1 MKSPEGLVPTKTEIE
16 KVEQEITPK
25 SPEIEVAEISNEDLE
40 QHTVSA
46 ESHIEQ
52 QTAEVLPEG
61 EKRLESSSSS
71 MNVSPETLDSTKQEF
86 GLDTKLQEVQ
96 AEADQIASEAKS
108 EIASVAEKPEPEKNV
123 EVKQQTPEEIKEERR
138 MGIVKEL
145 EKEWETKNGPMERPM
160 TKAEIEGTK
169 SWEIINGRKWDGG
182 TTRMTDAASEFFFDH
197 RGMGKSSVPSRA
209 GKILAERFPEYA
221 QKTEQPPQNEPKRA
235 EEKIPV
241 AEVSKSNYETE
252 KTSTGKLTEVF
263 KQAGVESRTI
273 KIENGGEF
281 SEAIILKKQEIPTE
295 KMARIYRGINHL
307 DSSVLEQI
315 PYAMRTENGTGKPMA
330 LDNVRQEVDNLAKNP
345 TYENLLAYADKVRQN
360 LSPDEVR
367 RMDEDLSRIE
377 NGILEG
383 YSTRK
388 ELIFKQIEHGGGWGE
403 SGITPYVSASFD
415 PYEAAGYGNEGLIV
429 IDVPLSELEDFRADG
444 SEVNIK
450 GALDKKYITAILPRK
465 RGEAKDDKEKINQ
478 QVYQALQKVYESAE
492 IPLYGDEEM
501 RSEREKK
508 ITEDTESD
516 KEQQKKDAERVRQ
529 KRVEKLAK
537 VFPEMKINFQDA
549 KEKSVELETDPYT
562 KVKRDIFDQY
572 KTRLEKIGRNGR
584 NIEDYEFSESE
595 YGERKKFDRE
605 KTSDIMLVK
614 LRELTLR
621 LEEKEEERNRR

>member
-1 MKSPEGLVPTKTEIE
+1 MKSPEGLVPAKNEIE
-16 KVEQEITPK
+16 KAEQEIIPK
-25 SPEIEVAEISNEDLE
+25 SPEVEVAEVSNEDLE
-40 QHTVSA
+40 QHTLSA
-46 ESHIEQ
+46 ESHIRQ
-52 QTAEVLPEG
+52 QTAEILPEG
-61 EKRLESSSSS
+61 KKRLESSSLS
-71 MNVSPETLDSTKQEF
+71 MNISLETFDSTKQEF
-86 GLDTKLQEVQ
+86 GLDAKLQEVQ
-96 AEADQIASEAKS
+96 AEAEQVAGEAKS
-108 EIASVAEKPEPEKNV
+108 EIASVAEKPQPEKVAEV
-123 EVKQQTPEEIKEERR
+123 EEKTPEEIKDERR
-138 MGIVKEL
+138 IGIVREL

-197 RGMGKSSVPSRA
+197 RGMGKNSVPGRA
-209 GKILAERFPEYA
+209 DKILAERFPEYA
-221 QKTEQPPQNEPKRA
+221 QKTEQPPQNEQKKV

-241 AEVSKSNYETE
+241 AEMVKSKYETE

-263 KQAGVESRTI
+263 KQAGIESRTI

-281 SEAIILKKQEIPTE
+281 SEAIILQKQEIPIE

-307 DSSVLEQI
+307 DGSVLEQI

-330 LDNVRQEVDNLAKNP
+330 LENVRQEVDNLAKNP
-345 TYENLLAYADKVRQN
+345 TYENLLVYANKVRQN
-360 LSPDEVR
+360 LSPDETR

-429 IDVPLSELEDFRADG
+429 IDIPLSELEDFRADG
-444 SEVNIK
+444 MEVNIK

-492 IPLYGDEEM
+492 IPLFGDEEM

-508 ITEDTESD
+508 ITEETEAD
-516 KEQQKKDAERVRQ
+516 KEQQKKDVELVRQ

-549 KEKSVELETDPYT
+549 KEKSAELETDPYT

-572 KTRLEKIGRNGR
+572 KARLEKIGRNGR
-584 NIEDYEFSESE
+584 NIDDYEFSESE

-605 KTSDIMLVK
+605 KTSDIMLIK

>member
-1 MKSPEGLVPTKTEIE
+1 
-16 KVEQEITPK
+16 
-25 SPEIEVAEISNEDLE
+25 
-40 QHTVSA
+40 
-46 ESHIEQ
+46 
-52 QTAEVLPEG
+52 
-61 EKRLESSSSS
+61 
-71 MNVSPETLDSTKQEF
+71 
-86 GLDTKLQEVQ
+86 
-96 AEADQIASEAKS
+96 
-108 EIASVAEKPEPEKNV
+108 
-123 EVKQQTPEEIKEERR
+123 
-138 MGIVKEL
+138 
-145 EKEWETKNGPMERPM
+145 
-160 TKAEIEGTK
+160 
-169 SWEIINGRKWDGG
+169 
-182 TTRMTDAASEFFFDH
+182 
-197 RGMGKSSVPSRA
+197 
-209 GKILAERFPEYA
+209 
-221 QKTEQPPQNEPKRA
+221 
-235 EEKIPV
+235 
-241 AEVSKSNYETE
+241 
-252 KTSTGKLTEVF
+252 
-263 KQAGVESRTI
+263 
-273 KIENGGEF
+273 
-281 SEAIILKKQEIPTE
+281 
-295 KMARIYRGINHL
+295 
-307 DSSVLEQI
+307 
-315 PYAMRTENGTGKPMA
+315 MRTENGTGKPMA